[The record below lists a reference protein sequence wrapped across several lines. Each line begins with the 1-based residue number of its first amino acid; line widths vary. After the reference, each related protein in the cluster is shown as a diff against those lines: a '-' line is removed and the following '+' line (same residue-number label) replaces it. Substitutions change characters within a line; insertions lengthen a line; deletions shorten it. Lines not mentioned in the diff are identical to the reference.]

1 MKRLA
6 LVTAFAAAFIGCSA
20 PTMAEERWSIA
31 TSSTG
36 SGPYIIGSAI
46 AQTIN
51 ERQTDIKVS
60 AQTSGGYNENLMLVA
75 QGQANS
81 GLTLLSDLGEAYRVE
96 GKFAAIPDAKKTFSS
111 LRRMFPVTTATFHC
125 AVRADS
131 GIKSFADL
139 KGKKLNINVPSTATQ
154 QINRA
159 MIAALGMKPTDFKI
173 FEIATSKSF
182 DALGD
187 RIVDA
192 TCNGLPMP
200 GSPLMQ
206 LAAATPVNVLTLPDD
221 AFARLNKTYGGT
233 MLQVT
238 IPANTYPGQTAEV
251 KTFAYPEVLFVRAD
265 AKEDAVYALTKA
277 YWAGAQPNN
286 PAFKQIT
293 LKTATLEVDPPI
305 HPGVVRYLREH
316 GLIK

>member
-1 MKRLA
+1 MKHFA
-6 LVTAFAAAFIGCSA
+6 LVTAVAAAVITCAA
-20 PTMAEERWSIA
+20 PAAAEERWSIA

-46 AQTIN
+46 AQTVN
-51 ERQTDIKVS
+51 ERENVVALS
-60 AQTSGGYNENLMLVA
+60 AQTSGGYNENLMLVV
-75 QGQANS
+75 QGKVNS
-81 GLTLLSDLGEAYRVE
+81 GLTLLADLRNAYLGE
-96 GKFAAIPDAKKTFSS
+96 GKFATMPDAKKLFAP

-131 GIKSFADL
+131 GIRTFADL
-139 KGKKLNINVPSTATQ
+139 KGKKLNINVPSTSTQ

-159 MIAALGMKPTDFKI
+159 MIDALGMKVGDFTI

-206 LAAATPVNVLTLPDD
+206 LAASTPVNIISLPDD

-233 MLQVT
+233 MLRVT
-238 IPANTYPGQTAEV
+238 IPANTYPGQTADV

-265 AKEDAVYALTKA
+265 ANADLVYAITKA
-277 YWAGAQPNN
+277 YWQGPQPNN

-293 LKTATLEVDPPI
+293 LQNAALDVEPPI
-305 HPGVVRYLREH
+305 HPGVVRYLRER
-316 GLIK
+316 GLVK